1 MMDSKLKPWLLEVN
15 HLPSFNSD
23 TPTDEQVKYDLV
35 ANIFATRSLAADAN
49 SFILFEGLARSG

>member
-35 ANIFATRSLAADAN
+35 ANIFAIQQLSVETRKKVY
-49 SFILFEGLARSG
+49 